1 MSNYKYNEYYK
12 EHYKKNYKRISLIL
26 SLENDKDI
34 LKALDD
40 KNIQGSIK
48 RLIRKAIAG

>member
-1 MSNYKYNEYYK
+1 MKTYKDYYK

-34 LKALDD
+34 LNALDE
-40 KNIQGSIK
+40 KNKQGSIK
-48 RLIRKAIAG
+48 RLIRKAISQ

>member
-1 MSNYKYNEYYK
+1 MKKYKEYYK

-26 SLENDKDI
+26 SLKNDKDI
-34 LKALDD
+34 LNALDE
-40 KNIQGSIK
+40 NNMQGSIK